1 LPNPNLVI
9 MTEIPQAGSSAAV
22 SRPRK
27 SRWLIWTV
35 LVLLAAAAAYGWFW
49 LRPAAQIAPDSNGA
63 GAMSAG
69 AGAPPG
75 GATGGANKGGGGR
88 FDPNRPTPISAVAA
102 KQANLPVRL
111 SALGT
116 VTARSTVTVKSR
128 VDGQLMSVNFREGEL
143 VKAGQLLAQIDP
155 RPFEVAL
162 AQAQAQLARDQAQLQ
177 SAKVDLARYQGLLA
191 TDSIAGQQVDTQA
204 AQVLQLDAAVAADRA
219 VVDNAKLQLSYT
231 RINAPVAGRAGLRQV
246 DAGNLVRSGDASG
259 IVTVAEIEPIY
270 VVFPLPQDNLPAVLA
285 RLKSGEKLPVV
296 ALDRDG
302 RARLAT
308 GRLQTTDNTID
319 PTTGTIKLKAEFD
332 NRDGALFPNQFV
344 NVRLLLDTMQDA
356 TVVPSSAIQRGAPGT
371 YVYVIKDDA
380 TVTVRTVKLG
390 PADGESTAIA
400 EGLAVGERVVSDG
413 ADKLREGA
421 KVEVIDPNAQ
431 ANGARPRSGEGKGEK
446 GGRAAVDAEAKPGR
460 SGVGRDTAGADTDRG
475 QARSYST
482 VPEQGSGGPMKKGDG
497 GPPKAPQ

>member
-1 LPNPNLVI
+1 LPNPNLVT

-22 SRPRK
+22 SPPRK
-27 SRWLIWTV
+27 SRWQIWTG
-35 LVLLAAAAAYGWFW
+35 LVLLAAAAACGWFW
-49 LRPAAQIAPDSNGA
+49 LRPAAQLAPDSNGA
-63 GAMSAG
+63 GAVSAR
-69 AGAPPG
+69 AGAPAG
-75 GATGGANKGGGGR
+75 GATGGANKGGSGGGR
-88 FDPNRPTPISAVAA
+88 FDPNRPTPISSVAA
-102 KQANLPVRL
+102 KLANLPVRL

-128 VDGQLMSVNFREGEL
+128 VDGQLMRVNFREGEL
-143 VKAGQLLAQIDP
+143 VKSGQLLAQIDP

-177 SAKVDLARYQGLLA
+177 SARVDLTRYQGLLA

-204 AQVLQLDAAVAADRA
+204 ALVSQLDAAVAADKA

-231 RINAPVAGRAGLRQV
+231 RITAPVAGRAGLRQV

-421 KVEVIDPNAQ
+421 KVEVIDPNAPVG
-431 ANGARPRSGEGKGEK
+431 GAQKRSGEGKGEGKSSRGEGK
-446 GGRAAVDAEAKPGR
+446 G
-460 SGVGRDTAGADTDRG
+460 
-475 QARSYST
+475 
-482 VPEQGSGGPMKKGDG
+482 GGPMKKGDG
-497 GPPKAPQ
+497 GPPKAQ